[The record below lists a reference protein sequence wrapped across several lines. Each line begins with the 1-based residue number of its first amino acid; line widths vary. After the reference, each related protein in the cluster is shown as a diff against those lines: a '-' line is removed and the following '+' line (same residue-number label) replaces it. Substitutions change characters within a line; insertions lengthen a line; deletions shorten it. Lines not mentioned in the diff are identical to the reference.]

1 MRIQDRI
8 KRILREETQR
18 MLLEASKKK
27 ILMDKLGLN
36 EKNAK
41 ILDELAGP
49 LSVWLANK
57 FIDYYLREYGKFTK
71 ELSPDEL
78 KKVTIKKIND
88 ADSIYQ
94 ARQNIVNIM
103 DWVRV
108 GLNGNLGDNKNL
120 SIDGLLRKSKEWHDS
135 LDFGSGDINYVENNP
150 IILDFRDENGDG
162 FYWVDLQ
169 TNNSSEEC
177 NRMGH
182 CGRSSYGTLYSLREV
197 KTLNPKYRINKSHI
211 TASIGGD
218 GILYQMKGVKNS
230 KPKDEYHKYVLPLF
244 YVLGGGGEE
253 EDYLIQGF
261 GTEYASERDFKL
273 SDLGNDVITDL
284 YRNRPEL
291 FNTRGLQRKLVE
303 LGLIEK
309 PDIDY
314 NIKLKLWTEDVGNYV
329 NGDYVI
335 SRRKVK
341 KRTPAGTE
349 YDATIETRLFETILS
364 GDAWELWDSDY
375 SDWKA
380 IVEFN
385 LNKSNS
391 EKIREI
397 IKNLVKDDNVNIDE
411 MDIEELIEEYDDD
424 WEIRRALTNPY
435 SNMESDEYINY
446 LYDTLKKCLEEYGSV
461 EKMDDTGVI
470 LNVNVEP
477 FIQDIDDEVLD
488 DRLENC
494 VSNRN
499 EEYECLFKELVG
511 DEYIERPK
519 FRINDYWTPDVDYNE
534 FNELASDYLD
544 EAARIYDKD
553 NK

>member
-1 MRIQDRI
+1 
-8 KRILREETQR
+8 

-36 EKNAK
+36 EKNAE

-291 FNTRGLQRKLVE
+291 FDTRGLQRKLAE

-309 PDIDY
+309 PVIDY
-314 NIKLKLWTEDVGNYV
+314 NIKLEISPEDVG
-329 NGDYVI
+329 DYV
-335 SRRKVK
+335 
-341 KRTPAGTE
+341 
-349 YDATIETRLFETILS
+349 D
-364 GDAWELWDSDY
+364 GD
-375 SDWKA
+375 
-380 IVEFN
+380 
-385 LNKSNS
+385 
-391 EKIREI
+391 
-397 IKNLVKDDNVNIDE
+397 
-411 MDIEELIEEYDDD
+411 
-424 WEIRRALTNPY
+424 
-435 SNMESDEYINY
+435 
-446 LYDTLKKCLEEYGSV
+446 
-461 EKMDDTGVI
+461 
-470 LNVNVEP
+470 
-477 FIQDIDDEVLD
+477 
-488 DRLENC
+488 
-494 VSNRN
+494 
-499 EEYECLFKELVG
+499 
-511 DEYIERPK
+511 
-519 FRINDYWTPDVDYNE
+519 
-534 FNELASDYLD
+534 
-544 EAARIYDKD
+544 
-553 NK
+553 

>member
-197 KTLNPKYRINKSHI
+197 KTLNPKYRINKSHV
-211 TASIGGD
+211 TASIGRD

-291 FNTRGLQRKLVE
+291 FDTRGLQRKLAE

-309 PDIDY
+309 PVIDY
-314 NIKLKLWTEDVGNYV
+314 NIKLEISPEDVGDYV
-329 NGDYVI
+329 DGDYVI

-341 KRTPAGTE
+341 KRTPGGTE
-349 YDATIETRLFETILS
+349 YDATIETKLFETIIAH
-364 GDAWELWDSDY
+364 DTWELWESGDI
-375 SDWKA
+375 DWKQ
-380 IVEFN
+380 IVEYN
-385 LNKSNS
+385 LNEENS

-397 IKNLVKDDNVNIDE
+397 IRQSEGDEKDLDDRS
-411 MDIEELIEEYDDD
+411 IEELIEDFDHN
-424 WEIRRALTNPY
+424 WEIRSALTNAY
-435 SNMESDEYINY
+435 SNMEADSYVNY
-446 LYDTLKKCLEEYGSV
+446 LDDTLRNCLVEYGSI

-470 LNVNVEP
+470 LNINVKP
-477 FIQDIDDEVLD
+477 FIEYVDEDVLD
-488 DRLENC
+488 EHLDGCDDDFKCVFKDLIYNDYLE
-494 VSNRN
+494 
-499 EEYECLFKELVG
+499 K
-511 DEYIERPK
+511 PK
-519 FRINDYWTPDVDYNE
+519 FRINDYWYPDVDYNG
-534 FNELASDYLD
+534 FNELASEYLND
-544 EAARIYDKD
+544 VSLH
-553 NK
+553 

>member
-36 EKNAK
+36 EENAE

-49 LSVWLANK
+49 LSVWMANK
-57 FIDYYLREYGKFTK
+57 FIDYYVGYYGGFSK
-71 ELSPDEL
+71 ELTRDEL
-78 KKVTIKKIND
+78 KEYTIEKINQD
-88 ADSIYQ
+88 VLIYRS
-94 ARQNIVNIM
+94 RQKITEIM

-108 GLNGNLGDNKNL
+108 GLNGNLGDNKNNHLEALL
-120 SIDGLLRKSKEWHDS
+120 SKSKEWHDS
-135 LDFGSGDINYVENNP
+135 LDIGTGDINYVENNP
-150 IILDFRDENGDG
+150 IVLDFRDENGDG
-162 FYWVDLQ
+162 FYWADLQ
-169 TNNSSEEC
+169 TNNSKSEC

-211 TASIGGD
+211 TASIGED

-230 KPKDEYHKYVLPLF
+230 KPKDEYHKYILPLF

-284 YRNRPEL
+284 YKNRPDL

-303 LGLIEK
+303 LGLVEK

-314 NIKLKLWTEDVGNYV
+314 NIKLEISPEDVGDYV

-364 GDAWELWDSDY
+364 GEAWELWDSDY

-385 LNKSNS
+385 LNESNS

-397 IKNLVKDDNVNIDE
+397 IRQMEGDEKNLDDRSL
-411 MDIEELIEEYDDD
+411 EELIDDFDYD
-424 WEIRRALTNPY
+424 WEIRRALTDTY

-477 FIQDIDDEVLD
+477 FIQDIDDDVLD

-494 VSNRN
+494 ALNRN
-499 EEYECLFKELVG
+499 EDYECLFKELVG

-519 FRINDYWTPDVDYNE
+519 FRINDYWTPDVDNNE

-544 EAARIYDKD
+544 EAARIYAK
-553 NK
+553 K

>member
-36 EKNAK
+36 EKNAE

-291 FNTRGLQRKLVE
+291 FDTRGLQRKLAE

-309 PDIDY
+309 PVIDY
-314 NIKLKLWTEDVGNYV
+314 NIKLEISPEDVGDYV
-329 NGDYVI
+329 DGDYVI

-341 KRTPAGTE
+341 KRTPGGTE
-349 YDATIETRLFETILS
+349 YDATIETKLFETILAH
-364 GDAWELWDSDY
+364 DTWELWESGDI
-375 SDWKA
+375 DWKQ
-380 IVEFN
+380 IVEYN
-385 LNKSNS
+385 LNEENS

-397 IKNLVKDDNVNIDE
+397 IRQSEGDEKDLDDRS
-411 MDIEELIEEYDDD
+411 IEELIEDFDHN
-424 WEIRRALTNPY
+424 WEIRSALTNAY
-435 SNMESDEYINY
+435 SNMEADSYVNY
-446 LYDTLKKCLEEYGSV
+446 LDDTLRNCLVEYGSI

-470 LNVNVEP
+470 LNINVKP
-477 FIQDIDDEVLD
+477 FIEYVDEDVLD
-488 DRLENC
+488 EHLDGCDDDFKCVFKDLIYNDYLE
-494 VSNRN
+494 
-499 EEYECLFKELVG
+499 K
-511 DEYIERPK
+511 PK
-519 FRINDYWTPDVDYNE
+519 FRINDYWYPDVDYNG
-534 FNELASDYLD
+534 FNELASEYLND
-544 EAARIYDKD
+544 VSLH
-553 NK
+553 

>member
-18 MLLEASKKK
+18 LLLEASKKK

-36 EKNAK
+36 EENAE

-57 FIDYYLREYGKFTK
+57 FIDYYIGFYGNLHKGLTRDQLKKFTI
-71 ELSPDEL
+71 EQLNRD
-78 KKVTIKKIND
+78 V
-88 ADSIYQ
+88 SIYRS
-94 ARQNIVNIM
+94 RQKITEIM
-103 DWVRV
+103 DWIRV

-230 KPKDEYHKYVLPLF
+230 KPKDEYHKYILPLF

-284 YRNRPEL
+284 YKNRPDL

-314 NIKLKLWTEDVGNYV
+314 NIKLEISPEDVGDYV
-329 NGDYVI
+329 DGDYVI

-341 KRTPAGTE
+341 KRTPAGSE
-349 YDATIETRLFETILS
+349 YETTIETKLFETILS
-364 GDAWELWDSDY
+364 GDSWELLESGDI
-375 SDWKA
+375 DWKQ
-380 IVEFN
+380 IVEYN
-385 LNKSNS
+385 LNEKNG

-397 IKNLVKDDNVNIDE
+397 IRESEGDEKDLDDRS
-411 MDIEELIEEYDDD
+411 IEELIEDFDHN
-424 WEIRRALTNPY
+424 WEIRSALTNAY
-435 SNMESDEYINY
+435 SNMEADSYVNY
-446 LYDTLKKCLEEYGSV
+446 LNDTLRDCLVEYGSI

-470 LNVNVEP
+470 LNIDVKP
-477 FIQDIDDEVLD
+477 FIEYIDDDVLD
-488 DRLENC
+488 DRLEHCNDDY
-494 VSNRN
+494 R
-499 EEYECLFKELVG
+499 CLFIELVG
-511 DEYIERPK
+511 DEYIEKPK
-519 FRINDYWTPDVDYNE
+519 FRTNDYWYPDVDYNN
-534 FNELASDYLD
+534 FNEVASEYLND
-544 EAARIYDKD
+544 VRL
-553 NK
+553 

>member
-8 KRILREETQR
+8 KIILREETQR

-341 KRTPAGTE
+341 KRTPGGTE
-349 YDATIETRLFETILS
+349 YDATIETKLFETILAH
-364 GDAWELWDSDY
+364 DTWELWESGDI
-375 SDWKA
+375 DWKQ
-380 IVEFN
+380 IVEYN
-385 LNKSNS
+385 LNEENS

-397 IKNLVKDDNVNIDE
+397 IRQSEGDEKDLDDRS
-411 MDIEELIEEYDDD
+411 IEELIEDFDHN
-424 WEIRRALTNPY
+424 WEIRSALTNAY
-435 SNMESDEYINY
+435 SNMEADSYVNY
-446 LYDTLKKCLEEYGSV
+446 LDDTLRNCLVEYGSI

-470 LNVNVEP
+470 LNINVKP
-477 FIQDIDDEVLD
+477 FIEYVDEDVLD
-488 DRLENC
+488 EHLDGCDDDFKCVFKDLIYNDYLE
-494 VSNRN
+494 
-499 EEYECLFKELVG
+499 K
-511 DEYIERPK
+511 PK
-519 FRINDYWTPDVDYNE
+519 FRINDYWYPDVDYNG
-534 FNELASDYLD
+534 FNELASEYLND
-544 EAARIYDKD
+544 VSLH
-553 NK
+553 

>member
-36 EKNAK
+36 EKNAE

-230 KPKDEYHKYVLPLF
+230 KPKDEYHKYILPLF
-244 YVLGGGGEE
+244 YVLGGGGYE

-291 FNTRGLQRKLVE
+291 FDTRGLQRKLAE

-309 PDIDY
+309 PVIDY
-314 NIKLKLWTEDVGNYV
+314 NIKLEISPEDVGDYV
-329 NGDYVI
+329 DGDYVI

-341 KRTPAGTE
+341 KRTPGGTE
-349 YDATIETRLFETILS
+349 YDATIETKLFETILAH
-364 GDAWELWDSDY
+364 DTWELWESGDI
-375 SDWKA
+375 DWKQ
-380 IVEFN
+380 IVEYN
-385 LNKSNS
+385 LNEENS

-397 IKNLVKDDNVNIDE
+397 IRQSEGDEKDLDDRS
-411 MDIEELIEEYDDD
+411 IEELIEDFDHN
-424 WEIRRALTNPY
+424 WEIRSALTNAY
-435 SNMESDEYINY
+435 SNMEADSYVNY
-446 LYDTLKKCLEEYGSV
+446 LDDTLRDCLVEYGSI

-470 LNVNVEP
+470 LNINVKP
-477 FIQDIDDEVLD
+477 FIEYVDEDVLD
-488 DRLENC
+488 EHLDSCDDDFKCVFKDLIYNDYLE
-494 VSNRN
+494 
-499 EEYECLFKELVG
+499 K
-511 DEYIERPK
+511 PK
-519 FRINDYWTPDVDYNE
+519 FRINDYWYPDVDYNG
-534 FNELASDYLD
+534 FNELASEYLND
-544 EAARIYDKD
+544 VSLH
-553 NK
+553 

>member
-36 EKNAK
+36 GKNAE

-273 SDLGNDVITDL
+273 SDLGNDVIIDL
-284 YRNRPEL
+284 YKNRPEL
-291 FNTRGLQRKLVE
+291 FDTRSLQRKLAE

-309 PDIDY
+309 PVIDY
-314 NIKLKLWTEDVGNYV
+314 NIKLEISPEKVGDYV

-349 YDATIETRLFETILS
+349 YDATIETWLFETIIAN
-364 GDAWELWDSDY
+364 DAWELWESGDI
-375 SDWKA
+375 DWKS
-380 IVEFN
+380 IVEYN
-385 LNKSNS
+385 LNEKNG

-397 IKNLVKDDNVNIDE
+397 IRESEGDEKDLDDRS
-411 MDIEELIEEYDDD
+411 IEELIEDFDHN
-424 WEIRRALTNPY
+424 WEIRSALTNAY
-435 SNMESDEYINY
+435 SNMEADSYVNY
-446 LYDTLKKCLEEYGSV
+446 LNDTLRDCLVEYGSI

-470 LNVNVEP
+470 LNIDVKP
-477 FIQDIDDEVLD
+477 FIEYIDDDVLD
-488 DRLENC
+488 DRLEHCNDDY
-494 VSNRN
+494 R
-499 EEYECLFKELVG
+499 CLFIELVG
-511 DEYIERPK
+511 DEYIEKPK
-519 FRINDYWTPDVDYNE
+519 FRTNDYWYPDVDYNG
-534 FNELASDYLD
+534 FNELASEYLND
-544 EAARIYDKD
+544 VSLH
-553 NK
+553 

>member
-8 KRILREETQR
+8 KRILKEETQR
-18 MLLEASKKK
+18 LLLEASKKK

-36 EKNAK
+36 EKNAE

-182 CGRSSYGTLYSLREV
+182 CGRSSYGTLYSLREI
-197 KTLNPKYRINKSHI
+197 KTLNSKYRLNKSHV
-211 TASIGGD
+211 TASIGED

-230 KPKDEYHKYVLPLF
+230 KPKDEYHKYILPLF

-273 SDLGNDVITDL
+273 SDLGNDVIIDL

-314 NIKLKLWTEDVGNYV
+314 NIKLEISPEKVGDYV

-349 YDATIETRLFETILS
+349 YDATIETWLFETIIAN
-364 GDAWELWDSDY
+364 DAWELWESGDI
-375 SDWKA
+375 DWKS
-380 IVEFN
+380 IVEYN
-385 LNKSNS
+385 LNEKNG

-397 IKNLVKDDNVNIDE
+397 IRESEGDEKDLDDRS
-411 MDIEELIEEYDDD
+411 IEELIEDFDHN
-424 WEIRRALTNPY
+424 WEIRSALTNAY
-435 SNMESDEYINY
+435 SNMEADSYVNY
-446 LYDTLKKCLEEYGSV
+446 LNDTLRDCLVEYGSI

-470 LNVNVEP
+470 LNIDVKP
-477 FIQDIDDEVLD
+477 FIEYIDDDVLD
-488 DRLENC
+488 DRLEHCNDDY
-494 VSNRN
+494 R
-499 EEYECLFKELVG
+499 CLFIELVG
-511 DEYIERPK
+511 DEYIEKPK
-519 FRINDYWTPDVDYNE
+519 FRTNDYWYPDVDYNG
-534 FNELASDYLD
+534 FNELASEYLND
-544 EAARIYDKD
+544 VSLH
-553 NK
+553 

>member
-36 EKNAK
+36 EKNAE

-291 FNTRGLQRKLVE
+291 FDTRGLQRKLAE

-309 PDIDY
+309 PVIDY
-314 NIKLKLWTEDVGNYV
+314 NIKLEISPEDVGDYV
-329 NGDYVI
+329 DGDYVI

-341 KRTPAGTE
+341 KRTPGGTE
-349 YDATIETRLFETILS
+349 YDATIETKLFETILAH
-364 GDAWELWDSDY
+364 DTWELWESGDI
-375 SDWKA
+375 DWKQ
-380 IVEFN
+380 IVEYN
-385 LNKSNS
+385 LNEENS

-397 IKNLVKDDNVNIDE
+397 IRQSEGDEKDLDDRS
-411 MDIEELIEEYDDD
+411 IEELIEDFDHN
-424 WEIRRALTNPY
+424 WEIRSALTNAY
-435 SNMESDEYINY
+435 SNMEADSYVNY
-446 LYDTLKKCLEEYGSV
+446 LDDTLKNCLVEYGSI

-470 LNVNVEP
+470 LNINVKP
-477 FIQDIDDEVLD
+477 FIEYVDEDVLD
-488 DRLENC
+488 EHLDGCDDDFKCVFKDLIYNDYLE
-494 VSNRN
+494 
-499 EEYECLFKELVG
+499 K
-511 DEYIERPK
+511 PK
-519 FRINDYWTPDVDYNE
+519 FRINDYWYPDVDYNG
-534 FNELASDYLD
+534 FNELASEYLND
-544 EAARIYDKD
+544 VSLH
-553 NK
+553 

>member
-36 EKNAK
+36 EKNAE

-291 FNTRGLQRKLVE
+291 FDTRGLQRKLAE

-309 PDIDY
+309 PVIDY
-314 NIKLKLWTEDVGNYV
+314 NIKLEISPEDVGDYV
-329 NGDYVI
+329 DGDYVI

-341 KRTPAGTE
+341 KRTPGGTE
-349 YDATIETRLFETILS
+349 YDATIETKLFETIIAH
-364 GDAWELWDSDY
+364 DTWELWESGDI
-375 SDWKA
+375 DWKQ
-380 IVEFN
+380 IVEYN
-385 LNKSNS
+385 LNEENS

-397 IKNLVKDDNVNIDE
+397 IRQSEGDEKDLDDRS
-411 MDIEELIEEYDDD
+411 IEELIEDFDHN
-424 WEIRRALTNPY
+424 WEIRSALTNAY
-435 SNMESDEYINY
+435 SNMEADSYVNY
-446 LYDTLKKCLEEYGSV
+446 LDDTLRNCLVEYGSI

-470 LNVNVEP
+470 LNINVKP
-477 FIQDIDDEVLD
+477 FIEYVDEDVLD
-488 DRLENC
+488 EHLDGCDDDFKCVFKDLIYNDYLE
-494 VSNRN
+494 
-499 EEYECLFKELVG
+499 K
-511 DEYIERPK
+511 PK
-519 FRINDYWTPDVDYNE
+519 FRINDYWYPDVDYNG
-534 FNELASDYLD
+534 FNELASEYLND
-544 EAARIYDKD
+544 VSLH
-553 NK
+553 